1 MQLKRV
7 GIFRNQ
13 LFKFSEPFITQQ
25 AQALTHFEP
34 VYIGRKL
41 LGRAPEGARYLSL
54 DRSQGTVAR
63 GNQTVNAL
71 TRHPGEYVR
80 LLRDEPVD
88 IIHAHFGVDAVY
100 ALPLTRRL
108 GVPLVTTF
116 HGFDATTSRRGLL
129 TSGSPAWY
137 HYLLFRKQLA
147 RDGDVFLCVSNYIR
161 ERVLEL
167 GFPEEKT
174 FVHYTGIDSAMI
186 PPRAPAAGSKKIVHV
201 ARLVEKKGT
210 RYLIQAFNE
219 LLRKMPGCEL
229 EIIGEGPL
237 EKDLKDLVDSLK
249 LNGKVNFLGSLPHD
263 AVLSRLVSASVLA
276 LPSVQAASG
285 DMEGLG
291 MVLLEAAAMG
301 IPLVGTHHG
310 GIPEVIVHGKTGF
323 LVEEKSVTNL
333 KKYLLEL
340 VADDDTNVR
349 MGLNAKV
356 MVQDRFEIK
365 CQSKVLERIYES
377 VLKGAC

>member
-63 GNQTVNAL
+63 GHQTVNAL
-71 TRHPGEYVR
+71 TRYPGEYVR

-100 ALPLTRRL
+100 ALPLARRL

-116 HGFDATTSRRGLL
+116 HGFDATTNRRGLM

-147 RDGDVFLCVSNYIR
+147 RDGDVFLCVSDYIR
-161 ERVLEL
+161 ERVLAL
-167 GFPEEKT
+167 GFPEERT
-174 FVHYTGIDSAMI
+174 FVHYTGIDAALI
-186 PPRAPAAGSKKIVHV
+186 PPRSPVGGAKKIVHV

-210 RYLIQAFNE
+210 RYLILAFKE
-219 LLRKMPGCEL
+219 LLRDMPDCEL

-237 EKDLKDLVDSLK
+237 EKELKDLVDSLT
-249 LNGKVNFLGSLPHD
+249 LNGKVNFLGSLPHET
-263 AVLSRLVSASVLA
+263 VLMRLTAASVLA
-276 LPSVQAASG
+276 LPSVQAATG

-310 GIPEVIVHGKTGF
+310 GIPEVIVHGETGF

-356 MVQDRFEIK
+356 MVQDRFEMK